1 MIISVGYRVKSKRG
15 IQFRVWANR
24 ILKDYLLKGYAANQR
39 FERIESDVDYLK
51 RKVDEFDFQRRT
63 NLPPNEGIFYNG
75 QIFDAHLFVSNL
87 VNTAKKSIVLVDNYI
102 DDSVLMLFTK
112 RNPSVSGNNLHSK
125 YISAIKTG
133 Y

>member
-87 VNTAKKSIVLVDNYI
+87 VNTAKK
-102 DDSVLMLFTK
+102 
-112 RNPSVSGNNLHSK
+112 
-125 YISAIKTG
+125 
-133 Y
+133 